1 MSERAPTTLEE
12 RIGYRFK
19 DPALLELALT
29 HASTAESRIDSNERL
44 EYLGDAVLGLVT
56 VELTFRRF
64 PLLLEGDLTKIKSHV
79 VSRESCAIIAARL
92 DLEEHLVL
100 GKGMQNAGPLPASLA
115 SSALEAVIGAVYI
128 DGGFEAAA
136 AFIRPHL
143 AELIERTAQGG
154 HQQNFKSVLQQHAQ
168 QTLGHSPIYR
178 ILDEKGPDHAK
189 CFKICVDIG
198 GRRFEAAW
206 GQTKKK
212 AEQDAALIALRELG
226 VVRQVAEGE
235 FVVDGA

>member
-1 MSERAPTTLEE
+1 MSERAPTSLED

-19 DPALLELALT
+19 DPALLDLALT
-29 HASTAESRIDSNERL
+29 HASMADNRIASNERL

-56 VELTFRRF
+56 VELTYRRF
-64 PLLLEGDLTKIKSHV
+64 PSLLEGDLTKIKSHV
-79 VSRESCAIIAARL
+79 VSRESCATIAARL
-92 DLEEHLVL
+92 QLEEHLVL
-100 GKGMQNAGPLPASLA
+100 GKGMQNAGPLPASLT

-128 DGGFEAAA
+128 DGGFEAAS
-136 AFIRPHL
+136 AFIRPLL
-143 AELIERTAQGG
+143 AEAIERTAQSG

-168 QTLGHSPIYR
+168 QTLGHTPLYR

-189 CFKICVDIG
+189 CFKICVEIG
-198 GRRFEAAW
+198 GRRFEPAW

-235 FVVDGA
+235 FIVNGT